1 MTERLAEWSRLIDGL
16 EADGAVPTAILD
28 SWQRSRD
35 AGVERDEP
43 KFHRVPDEE
52 LRARLASNAAWLA
65 IAEPHLEWL
74 TKAFKH
80 IPHVVYVTD
89 RDGIVLSSAGSDSLI
104 ARFALFPGY
113 DWSEATMGTNGAGTA
128 LVANQPVAVVGPQHL
143 VRQFDDCTCTGA
155 PIHAPDGTLL
165 GALDIST
172 SVADAGPERLF
183 VVAHAAYAIGRGIA
197 LRESEAR
204 YEEAEALRVMARD
217 KEREATAL
225 LDAIFNAAPVR
236 VNPLLAE
243 INGLSPDAHLGKR
256 PNELLPG
263 IAGLDEILAQWRRV
277 VETGEPLLDVEVRGR
292 TRAPAE
298 RERVWKEHF
307 FPVRVGDD
315 IVGLAA
321 VIDEITERCHA
332 EEALRESEKRYR
344 TLFESIDEGFCVLER
359 VEGRAGEPLDFRYVE
374 ANPAFVV
381 QSGIAD
387 VVGRTIRQVTRTSSK
402 RGSMSSSACSGAARL
417 SGSSARSWL
426 RAGCWSSTR
435 SGWRTR
441 RSAGLPS
448 SSRT

>member
-155 PIHAPDGTLL
+155 PSAAMPRRRCGRARSVT
-165 GALDIST
+165 GPSSSPST
-172 SVADAGPERLF
+172 
-183 VVAHAAYAIGRGIA
+183 RGSA
-197 LRESEAR
+197 CSRESKAGWASR
-204 YEEAEALRVMARD
+204 WTSAMS
-217 KEREATAL
+217 KP
-225 LDAIFNAAPVR
+225 IP
-236 VNPLLAE
+236 PSWC
-243 INGLSPDAHLGKR
+243 SPG
-256 PNELLPG
+256 
-263 IAGLDEILAQWRRV
+263 
-277 VETGEPLLDVEVRGR
+277 
-292 TRAPAE
+292 
-298 RERVWKEHF
+298 
-307 FPVRVGDD
+307 
-315 IVGLAA
+315 
-321 VIDEITERCHA
+321 
-332 EEALRESEKRYR
+332 S
-344 TLFESIDEGFCVLER
+344 
-359 VEGRAGEPLDFRYVE
+359 
-374 ANPAFVV
+374 
-381 QSGIAD
+381 
-387 VVGRTIRQVTRTSSK
+387 RTSSAG
-402 RGSMSSSACSGAARL
+402 R
-417 SGSSARSWL
+417 SARSPGRVRSVDRCL
-426 RAGCWSSTR
+426 RVRAQERQG
-435 SGWRTR
+435 
-441 RSAGLPS
+441 
-448 SSRT
+448 